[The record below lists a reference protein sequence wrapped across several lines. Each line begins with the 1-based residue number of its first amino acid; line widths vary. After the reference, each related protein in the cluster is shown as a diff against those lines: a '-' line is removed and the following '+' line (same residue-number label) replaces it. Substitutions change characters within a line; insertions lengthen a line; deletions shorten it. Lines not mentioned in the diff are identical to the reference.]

1 MILVTM
7 ANRVARN
14 PALVTYL
21 RTVALVVRRML
32 FPPLF
37 WQGPE
42 LNKVTFLLPD
52 HREKAE
58 QSRKETISAFKDP
71 ATEIM

>member
-1 MILVTM
+1 M
-7 ANRVARN
+7 ANTVAKN
-14 PALVTYL
+14 TALFTYL
-21 RTVALVVRRML
+21 RTVVVRWML
-32 FPPLF
+32 FPLLF

-42 LNKVTFLLPD
+42 LNKVTVLLSD

-58 QSRKETISAFKDP
+58 QSKKETISAFKDP